1 MIYVNCAAQQDDI
14 INMLENYE
22 GDIKFKYVGKKGIK
36 IAFEVT
42 TEDLDLAI
50 NQAKT
55 IIKESKIGKALYF
68 QVVKWG
74 KNMEKWGLAICGL
87 GLFLI
92 MISSSS
98 TPTNLI
104 LIGSGLFYVILGAF
118 LIVYKKKK
126 ENRGTA
132 KWK

>member
-22 GDIKFKYVGKKGIK
+22 GDIKFKYAGKKGIK

-104 LIGSGLFYVILGAF
+104 LIGSELFYVILGAF

-126 ENRGTA
+126 VNRGTA

>member
-126 ENRGTA
+126 VNRGTA

>member
-22 GDIKFKYVGKKGIK
+22 GDIKFKYAGKKGIK

-74 KNMEKWGLAICGL
+74 RNMEKWGLAICGL

-126 ENRGTA
+126 VNRGTA

>member
-22 GDIKFKYVGKKGIK
+22 GDIKFKYTGKKGIK

-74 KNMEKWGLAICGL
+74 RNMEKWGLAICGL

-92 MISSSS
+92 MIASSS

-104 LIGSGLFYVILGAF
+104 LIGSGLFYVVLGTF

>member
-74 KNMEKWGLAICGL
+74 RNMEKWGLAICGL

-104 LIGSGLFYVILGAF
+104 LIGSGLFYVVLGAF

>member
-22 GDIKFKYVGKKGIK
+22 GDIKCKYAGKKGIK

-68 QVVKWG
+68 QVVK
-74 KNMEKWGLAICGL
+74 
-87 GLFLI
+87 
-92 MISSSS
+92 
-98 TPTNLI
+98 
-104 LIGSGLFYVILGAF
+104 
-118 LIVYKKKK
+118 
-126 ENRGTA
+126 
-132 KWK
+132 

>member
-22 GDIKFKYVGKKGIK
+22 GDIKFKYAGKKGIK

-126 ENRGTA
+126 VNRGTA